1 MDKQLIEI
9 FCRVLNLDETEINS
23 EIAIGDVPNW
33 DSLGHLNLITS
44 IEEEFDVYFSNESI
58 IELNSFGKIK
68 DFLSNRSAH

>member
-9 FCRVLNLDETEINS
+9 FCRVLNLNETEINS
-23 EIAIGDVPNW
+23 DIKIGDVPNW

-68 DFLSNRSAH
+68 DFLSNR